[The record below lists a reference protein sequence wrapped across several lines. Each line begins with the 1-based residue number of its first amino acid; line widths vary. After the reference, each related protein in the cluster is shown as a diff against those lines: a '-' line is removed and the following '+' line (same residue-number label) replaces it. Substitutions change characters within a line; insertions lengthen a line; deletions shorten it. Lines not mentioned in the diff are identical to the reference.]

1 MHALSLPFLHH
12 WPDAGRFLLR
22 LIAGLVISAHG
33 MQKIQG
39 GVENFAGFVGSLGLP
54 LPTATA
60 YLVTGLELVG
70 GILLI
75 VGLLSRLGG
84 LLLALEMIGTT
95 LLVKV
100 DLGLIPAEGVGAELD
115 LVLLAAFAGV
125 VLLGPGRASLDAV
138 LGIEGERRGSTA
150 AKGKAAAAAM

>member
-1 MHALSLPFLHH
+1 MHALSLPFVHR
-12 WPDAGRFLLR
+12 WPDAGRLLLR
-22 LIAGLVISAHG
+22 LIAGVVITSHG
-33 MQKIQG
+33 IQKIQG
-39 GVENFAGFVGSLGLP
+39 GVENFAGFVGSLGIP

-100 DLGLIPAEGVGAELD
+100 DVGLISAEGVGAELD
-115 LVLLAAFAGV
+115 LVLLAAFAGI

-138 LGIEGERRGSTA
+138 LGIEGERRHSA
-150 AKGKAAAAAM
+150 ATKGKVATTAV